1 MKSWLTVAVAVVGLE
16 INGVWIGMTVKVS
29 VWFPMPPALLAER
42 IMVSVPDFVGVPEM
56 MPVEVFMLRPTG
68 KPVALNRVG
77 ALLAWMV

>member
-1 MKSWLTVAVAVVGLE
+1 MAVAVVGLE

-56 MPVEVFMLRPTG
+56 MPVAVLRSRPAG
-68 KPVALNRVG
+68 SPVALKFVS
-77 ALLAWMV
+77 